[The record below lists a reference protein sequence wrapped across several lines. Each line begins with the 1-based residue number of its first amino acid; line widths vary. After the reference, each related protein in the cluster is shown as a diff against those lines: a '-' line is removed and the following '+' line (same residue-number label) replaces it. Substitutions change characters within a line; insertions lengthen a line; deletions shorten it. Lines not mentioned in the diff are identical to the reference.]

1 MQRCNDMILACKWQ
15 GQTVPCTELFQVRR
29 TDNGFCCS
37 FNTINID
44 EQLQVQS
51 IFLDFCK
58 THIIIFNQS
67 SVPNWRSPA
76 RMTRATST
84 EMVPQTITTTTMTA
98 TLVKQTISILKTMGT
113 TLIILVKFQLNLVRW
128 DKFLISLHF
137 RLWHI

>member
-58 THIIIFNQS
+58 THIIYF
-67 SVPNWRSPA
+67 
-76 RMTRATST
+76 
-84 EMVPQTITTTTMTA
+84 QTIFSAELEVTGEDDESDVDGDGA
-98 TLVKQTISILKTMGT
+98 SDYYYYYYDGDPGQADYFDPENYGDYFDNFGEVSVKSSPLG
-113 TLIILVKFQLNLVRW
+113 
-128 DKFLISLHF
+128 
-137 RLWHI
+137 